1 MSQTNN
7 WYVITGS
14 PCSGKT
20 SVLSALQKKGFHT
33 IEEAARIYID
43 QELTKGKTLMQIRR
57 NELNFQKKVLQ
68 LKIDT
73 EKKLLKDKI
82 IFFERGIPDSW
93 AYYKLCGKMYD
104 VFLNNAIRKSNYK
117 KVFLLELLDYQK
129 DYART
134 ETLKQAIMLEKL
146 LKKIY
151 TDLKIPLIKIK
162 KMPINRRVQFVLDN
176 L

>member
-1 MSQTNN
+1 
-7 WYVITGS
+7 
-14 PCSGKT
+14 
-20 SVLSALQKKGFHT
+20 
-33 IEEAARIYID
+33 
-43 QELTKGKTLMQIRR
+43 
-57 NELNFQKKVLQ
+57 
-68 LKIDT
+68 
-73 EKKLLKDKI
+73 
-82 IFFERGIPDSW
+82 
-93 AYYKLCGKMYD
+93 MYD